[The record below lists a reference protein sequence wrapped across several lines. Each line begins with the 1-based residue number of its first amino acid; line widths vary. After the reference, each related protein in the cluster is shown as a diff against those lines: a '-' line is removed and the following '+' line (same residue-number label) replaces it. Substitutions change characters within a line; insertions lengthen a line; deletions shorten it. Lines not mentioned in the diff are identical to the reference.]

1 MERIKHLRLRKAGDA
16 GVTASDNRR
25 FVEAVLYR
33 YRAGIPWRDS
43 WSGPGQACRRRKPRC
58 MSARAPIA
66 DGGPQRL
73 PARAAPS
80 LATALRG
87 ARGPLHGLRG
97 RSAADL
103 TGPTMPMQPTLMSA
117 AWSAAT
123 ITPGFCRP
131 VISVITITGIGD
143 HLQPEWLIT
152 FTGMRTI
159 GRERSR
165 YTLVFGRSA
174 WTSTMMCISM
184 DLT

>member
-1 MERIKHLRLRKAGDA
+1 
-16 GVTASDNRR
+16 
-25 FVEAVLYR
+25 
-33 YRAGIPWRDS
+33 
-43 WSGPGQACRRRKPRC
+43 
-58 MSARAPIA
+58 
-66 DGGPQRL
+66 
-73 PARAAPS
+73 
-80 LATALRG
+80 
-87 ARGPLHGLRG
+87 
-97 RSAADL
+97 
-103 TGPTMPMQPTLMSA
+103 MPMQPTLMSA